1 MGNQS
6 HQVSKQGLFQRP
18 AHYVPEATLMQH
30 VRERVFF
37 PSNALMASARS
48 LHTFN
53 RGKQLNCNLHAGLSN
68 ATCARTGIPRSA
80 VTEKNAGD

>member
-30 VRERVFF
+30 VRERFF
-37 PSNALMASARS
+37 SVQR
-48 LHTFN
+48 
-53 RGKQLNCNLHAGLSN
+53 LNGF
-68 ATCARTGIPRSA
+68 RQV
-80 VTEKNAGD
+80 VTHIQSRQTVEL